1 MGRRRYY
8 FFFLTVSTRRL
19 ESANGFKLSR
29 KKKNKTKNK
38 KQKNKKKTYAK
49 DRLACITEALYE
61 PSEANAAFC
70 TKRETK
76 GEKNKA
82 PVTSPL
88 FWLFRPPAPTSSSAA
103 IAGKWFPYDRYD
115 RCDAIVAN
123 LKLVNQAFS

>member
-1 MGRRRYY
+1 MSQARRTQHFAR
-8 FFFLTVSTRRL
+8 SAKRR
-19 ESANGFKLSR
+19 E
-29 KKKNKTKNK
+29 
-38 KQKNKKKTYAK
+38 
-49 DRLACITEALYE
+49 
-61 PSEANAAFC
+61 
-70 TKRETK
+70 
-76 GEKNKA
+76 EKNKA

>member
-29 KKKNKTKNK
+29 KNK
-38 KQKNKKKTYAK
+38 KQKKNKKKKTYAK

-76 GEKNKA
+76 GGEK
-82 PVTSPL
+82 
-88 FWLFRPPAPTSSSAA
+88 
-103 IAGKWFPYDRYD
+103 
-115 RCDAIVAN
+115 
-123 LKLVNQAFS
+123 

>member
-8 FFFLTVSTRRL
+8 FFFLTVSTRTQHFAR
-19 ESANGFKLSR
+19 SA
-29 KKKNKTKNK
+29 
-38 KQKNKKKTYAK
+38 
-49 DRLACITEALYE
+49 
-61 PSEANAAFC
+61 
-70 TKRETK
+70 KRRE
-76 GEKNKA
+76 EKNKA

-88 FWLFRPPAPTSSSAA
+88 FWLFRPPAPTTSSTA